1 MAVAHHLQGITQI
14 SQLHVAQHKQPSLL
28 QLVYKEDELAGRA
41 GVGHHQQHLRPP
53 ELHVVLPHI
62 QHQQI
67 LAHLKPKTA
76 LLMNS
81 APHFV

>member
-1 MAVAHHLQGITQI
+1 MAITDHPQTITQI

-28 QLVYKEDELAGRA
+28 QLVDKQDELTGGAR
-41 GVGHHQQHLRPP
+41 VGHHQQHLRPP

-67 LAHLKPKTA
+67 LTHLNQRKDNAVDKLCA
-76 LLMNS
+76 
-81 APHFV
+81 